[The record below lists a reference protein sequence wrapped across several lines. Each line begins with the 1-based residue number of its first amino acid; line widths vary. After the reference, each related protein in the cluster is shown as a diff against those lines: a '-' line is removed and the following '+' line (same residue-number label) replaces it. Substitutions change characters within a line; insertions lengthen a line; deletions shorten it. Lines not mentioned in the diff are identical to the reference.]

1 MEILLPLPKD
11 WQKVLNEQASD
22 RGGTSGPNSATGS
35 ETEQA
40 DSSQGSRKGEYVDLL
55 EYSVLYRMFAITDN
69 QAKNLQPLTLLCNY
83 TRKPRKGQEKI

>member
-1 MEILLPLPKD
+1 MNKRPIVGELPVKILQPEVKLSKPIHPKGNR
-11 WQKVLNEQASD
+11 KV
-22 RGGTSGPNSATGS
+22 
-35 ETEQA
+35 
-40 DSSQGSRKGEYVDLL
+40 EYVDLL